1 MTLLSPPARPVP
13 RTPDRVPGSVR
24 RTSHVDM
31 TWPDG
36 PAGDPEATLVL
47 ESAAR
52 DVVTSVDGTGRIAG
66 DIGLITTVA
75 PGRRVTAIV
84 AEPALVDL
92 EALVGLT
99 AARGWRSASR
109 QLVPEG
115 LESPLGL
122 LLDEVPIA
130 VLLSFYAALR
140 SGALTGALTPRSSGF
155 MRDLCSGWATDA
167 TPMRAIDAGGGVPM
181 PDLVLV
187 PADTCADEL
196 AHEPRPV
203 LEAGRLRRARR
214 IDVVPGDVIRVDATF
229 RDTWAG
235 PVEGE
240 AILHEY
246 VVSAEV
252 DRDGTLLSIAADPR
266 VLPYGECPRAAA
278 SPQLLVGSHIGS
290 AANALPVDLSGTSS
304 CTHLNDLL
312 RTLACVPGLVGLTGN
327 DSPQKW

>member
-1 MTLLSPPARPVP
+1 MNLLSPPARPVP
-13 RTPDRVPGSVR
+13 RTPDRLPGSVR

-47 ESAAR
+47 DAAAR
-52 DVVTSVDGTGRIAG
+52 DVVTSVDGTGAILADVR
-66 DIGLITTVA
+66 LVTTVA
-75 PGRRVTAIV
+75 PGRFVTDVV

-92 EALVGLT
+92 SSLVGLT
-99 AARGWRSASR
+99 AARGWRAASR
-109 QLVPEG
+109 RLVPEG

-140 SGALTGALTPRSSGF
+140 SGALTGALSPRSSGY
-155 MRDLCSGWATDA
+155 MRDLCAGWATGA
-167 TPMRAIDAGGGVPM
+167 TPMTAIDAGGGVPM

-187 PADTCADEL
+187 PGDTCADEL
-196 AHEPRPV
+196 AHEPRPA
-203 LEAGRLRRARR
+203 LTAGRLRRARR
-214 IDVVPGDVIRVDATF
+214 IDVIPGEVLQVNATF
-229 RDTWAG
+229 RDTWSD

-246 VVSAEV
+246 VVTAEV
-252 DRDGTLLSIAADPR
+252 DRDGTLLSISADPC

-278 SPQLLVGSHIGS
+278 SPQLLVGSHIG
-290 AANALPVDLSGTSS
+290 AAADALPVDLSGTSS

-312 RTLACVPGLVGLTGN
+312 RSLACVPGLAHLAGN
-327 DSPQKW
+327 ENPQKW